1 MVDAVTEQAR
11 EGLLN
16 AILYADDLMLMSK
29 NLEDLRETFQW
40 WRGALERKGIKV
52 NIRRTKMMV
61 SGAEGE
67 IVRS

>member
-29 NLEDLRETFQW
+29 NLEDLRERFQW
-40 WRGALERKGIKV
+40 WRGALESKGIKV